1 MGSSLNPTFI
11 NSAAKSIGIS
21 GIFCRLISIS
31 KTLAAE
37 KYTSGADS
45 MISIATAV
53 SLVDFCTHQIKTW
66 VSKMTELLKD

>member
-11 NSAAKSIGIS
+11 NSAAKSMGS
-21 GIFCRLISIS
+21 CGIFGRLISIS

-37 KYTSGADS
+37 KWTSGAV
-45 MISIATAV
+45 SIIAIASAF

>member
-1 MGSSLNPTFI
+1 
-11 NSAAKSIGIS
+11 
-21 GIFCRLISIS
+21 LISIS

-53 SLVDFCTHQIKTW
+53 SLGDFCTHQIKTW
-66 VSKMTELLKD
+66 VSKITELLKD